1 MVFPRRGRSRNTTGD
16 FGMAVEV
23 IEGTLEASEPSKSK
37 RGYARYDRLSF
48 AVPDAQPR
56 TFAKVAA
63 GPAMIEEIR
72 RGGAGR
78 YYMATVDGAKALI
91 GVRRADGGATYAHY
105 HNFEPIIL
113 VVGLLGTSAAVARF
127 GLGIADMP
135 LLASV
140 LGPLLLI
147 GWFYFRSQRLAQRKV
162 FEADGS

>member
-1 MVFPRRGRSRNTTGD
+1 
-16 FGMAVEV
+16 MAVEV

-78 YYMATVDGAKALI
+78 YYMATADGAKALI
-91 GVRRADGGATYAHY
+91 GVRRPDGSKTYARY

-113 VVGLLGTSAAVARF
+113 VVGLLGTATAVARF
-127 GLGIADMP
+127 IFGVEGMP
-135 LLASV
+135 FLASV
-140 LGPLLLI
+140 LGPLLL
-147 GWFYFRSQRLAQRKV
+147 GAWFYFRSQRLAQHRF